1 MSYISLS
8 GNIAVGKSTALQGLK
23 DLGYNV
29 VFENLGPEF
38 LGLLAAYNTN
48 PFNAIH
54 LQSYIND
61 YRLSDA
67 EDSTK
72 STDLFIHERSMIDD
86 MVFTTYMVAK
96 GEITEAAG
104 VRFLELATE
113 RLIAN
118 PPEKV
123 IYLYSDPETTYSR
136 LVSRGRSQESEQTLL
151 SIAELEQAH
160 LTILPIICEELGI
173 ELVELEWSNF
183 GNILRVVNL
192 I

>member
-38 LGLLAAYNTN
+38 LGLLAAYNIN
-48 PFNAIH
+48 PLNAIH

>member
-38 LGLLAAYNTN
+38 LGLLAAYNIN
-48 PFNAIH
+48 PHNAIH

>member
-54 LQSYIND
+54 LQSYI
-61 YRLSDA
+61 
-67 EDSTK
+67 
-72 STDLFIHERSMIDD
+72 
-86 MVFTTYMVAK
+86 
-96 GEITEAAG
+96 
-104 VRFLELATE
+104 ELATE

>member
-38 LGLLAAYNTN
+38 LGLLAAYNIN
-48 PFNAIH
+48 PHNAIH

-67 EDSTK
+67 EDSTN

>member
-38 LGLLAAYNTN
+38 LGLLAAYNIN
-48 PFNAIH
+48 PHNAIH

-160 LTILPIICEELGI
+160 LTILPIICEELDI

>member
-38 LGLLAAYNTN
+38 LGLLAAYNIN
-48 PFNAIH
+48 PYNAIH

-61 YRLSDA
+61 YRLTDA
-67 EDSTK
+67 EDSTN
-72 STDLFIHERSMIDD
+72 SPDLFIHERSMIDD
-86 MVFTTYMVAK
+86 MVFTTYMIAK

-104 VRFLELATE
+104 VRFLDLATE

-118 PPEKV
+118 PPKKV

-151 SIAELEQAH
+151 SVAELEQAH
-160 LTILPIICEELGI
+160 LTLLPIICEELGI

>member
-8 GNIAVGKSTALQGLK
+8 GNIPVGKSTALQGLK

-38 LGLLAAYNTN
+38 LGLLAAYNIN
-48 PFNAIH
+48 PLNAIH

>member
-38 LGLLAAYNTN
+38 LGLLAAYNIN
-48 PFNAIH
+48 PLNAIH

-67 EDSTK
+67 EDSTN

>member
-23 DLGYNV
+23 DLGSNV
-29 VFENLGPEF
+29 VFENLGTEF
-38 LGLLAAYNTN
+38 LGLLAAYNIN
-48 PFNAIH
+48 PYNAIH

-61 YRLSDA
+61 YRLTDA
-67 EDSTK
+67 EDSTN
-72 STDLFIHERSMIDD
+72 SPDLFIHERSMIDD
-86 MVFTTYMVAK
+86 MVFTTYMIAK

-104 VRFLELATE
+104 LRFLDLATE

-118 PPEKV
+118 PPKKV
-123 IYLYSDPETTYSR
+123 IYLYSDPEVTYSR

-151 SIAELEQAH
+151 SVAELEQAH
-160 LTILPIICEELGI
+160 LTLLPIICEELGI

-183 GNILRVVNL
+183 GNPI
-192 I
+192 

>member
-29 VFENLGPEF
+29 VFENLDEEF
-38 LGLLAAYNTN
+38 LGLLAAYNN
-48 PFNAIH
+48 DPHNAIH

-61 YRLSDA
+61 YRLTDA
-67 EDSTK
+67 ENSTRN
-72 STDLFIHERSMIDD
+72 SDLFIHERSMIDD

-96 GEITEAAG
+96 GEITVAAG
-104 VRFLELATE
+104 SKFLDLATE
-113 RLIAN
+113 RLMKN
-118 PPEKV
+118 PPTKV
-123 IYLYSDPETTYSR
+123 IYLYSDPEVTYSR
-136 LVSRGRSQESEQTLL
+136 LLSRGRSQESGQTLL
-151 SIAELEQAH
+151 KIAELEQAH
-160 LTILPIICEELGI
+160 LTILPLICEELGV

-183 GNILRVVNL
+183 GNISRVANL

>member
-38 LGLLAAYNTN
+38 LGLLAAYNIN
-48 PFNAIH
+48 PHNAIH

-72 STDLFIHERSMIDD
+72 STDLFIHE
-86 MVFTTYMVAK
+86 
-96 GEITEAAG
+96 
-104 VRFLELATE
+104 
-113 RLIAN
+113 
-118 PPEKV
+118 
-123 IYLYSDPETTYSR
+123 
-136 LVSRGRSQESEQTLL
+136 
-151 SIAELEQAH
+151 
-160 LTILPIICEELGI
+160 
-173 ELVELEWSNF
+173 
-183 GNILRVVNL
+183 
-192 I
+192 